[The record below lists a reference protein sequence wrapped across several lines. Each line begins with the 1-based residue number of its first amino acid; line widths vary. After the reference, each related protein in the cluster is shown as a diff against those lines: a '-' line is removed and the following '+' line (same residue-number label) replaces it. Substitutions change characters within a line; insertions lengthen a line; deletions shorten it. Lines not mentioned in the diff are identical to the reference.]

1 MLQRLDEEKEWDIII
16 IGGGA
21 TGLGTAVDAASRGY
35 KTLLVEQHDFAKG
48 TSSRSTKLVHGG
60 VRYLAQGNIK
70 LVREALKERGLLLQ
84 NAPHVTSNLSFVLPC
99 YSWWQKIYYGIG
111 LLLYDVMAGKL
122 GLGKTKIISR
132 KKTKEGLP
140 TIDTKNLSGA
150 IVYKDGQFDDARLA
164 INLMQTAADNG
175 ATVLN
180 YCKVIKL
187 LKTLSAGENP
197 DSGLSAS
204 SKTIKNEKV
213 CGVIIKDEVSEKQ
226 YELKCK
232 VVINATGVFTD
243 AILQMDNAA
252 AKNIVSPSQ
261 GIHLVI
267 DKKFFP
273 GNQAMMIPKTED
285 GRVLFAVP
293 WHNMVVVGTTDTPI
307 ESHSLESK
315 PLEAEIQFILHHI
328 NKYLD
333 VIIKRTDVKSVYV
346 GLRPL
351 VKKGAGN
358 KTALMPRDH
367 TIIVSTS
374 GLVTITGGK
383 WTTYRRMAND
393 VLNKAVAVAQLEK
406 KSCITEKLK
415 IHGWISETDKND
427 ALYFYGSDAAAI
439 KNICSEEETLK
450 ELIHPSLSNI
460 KAEIILA
467 VRNEMAITVED
478 VLARRTRI
486 LFLDA
491 MAAMESA
498 PIVAKLMA
506 GEMNKDEQ
514 WIQQQ
519 IESFN
524 ALAKQYLL
532 S

>member
-1 MLQRLDEEKEWDIII
+1 MMREDMLQGLNEETVYDIII

-84 NAPHVTSNLSFVLPC
+84 NAPHVTNNLSFVLPC

-122 GLGKTKIISR
+122 GLGKTTIISR
-132 KKTKEGLP
+132 KKTKELLP
-140 TIDTKNLSGA
+140 TIDTEKLSGA

-180 YCKVIKL
+180 YCKVVELIK
-187 LKTLSAGENP
+187 AG
-197 DSGLSAS
+197 
-204 SKTIKNEKV
+204 KNIS
-213 CGVIIKDEVSEKQ
+213 GVIVKDEISKKQ

-243 AILQMDNAA
+243 EVLQMDNAA

-273 GNQAMMIPKTED
+273 GSQAMMIPKTED

-293 WHNMVVVGTTDTPI
+293 WHDKVVVGTTDTPI
-307 ESHSLESK
+307 ESHSLEPK
-315 PLEAEIQFILHHI
+315 PLEAEIEFIIHHI

-333 VIIKRTDVKSVYV
+333 IVIKRTDVKSVYV

-351 VKKGAGN
+351 VKKGTGN

-393 VLNKAVAVAQLEK
+393 VLNKAVAVAGLK
-406 KSCITEKLK
+406 KKECVTTHLK
-415 IHGWISETDKND
+415 IHGWVSEIDKND
-427 ALYFYGSDAAAI
+427 ALHFYGSDAAAI
-439 KNICSEEETLK
+439 NNICREDETLK
-450 ELIHPSLSNI
+450 ELVHPSLPNI
-460 KAEIILA
+460 KAEVIWA
-467 VRNEMAITVED
+467 VHNEMAITIED
-478 VLARRTRI
+478 VLARRTGI

-491 MAAMESA
+491 MAAMQVA
-498 PIVAKLMA
+498 PTVAKLMA